1 MIRFD
6 QVTHQFPNKI
16 TALEEVDL
24 QINPAELVFIV
35 GKSGSGKTTFLRL
48 LLRELIPSKGSIFF
62 QDNNIA
68 DLKEDQIPQHRRR
81 IGAVFQDFK
90 LLKDRTL
97 AENVSLALQIQDKK
111 EEEIENAVNEALN
124 LVDLIERVE
133 MFPSQLSGG
142 ELQRAV
148 IARAMVSNPDVLFAD
163 EPTGNL
169 DPETSWQIME
179 LLKQIHKAGK
189 TVIMATHNA
198 GLVNALKERVIRL
211 DKGKVVSDEEKGSYQ
226 KEKKQKNKKPAER
239 Q

>member
-24 QINPAELVFIV
+24 QIDPGELVFIV
-35 GKSGSGKTTFLRL
+35 GKSGSGKTTLLRL
-48 LLRELIPSKGSIFF
+48 LLRELTASSGSIFF
-62 QDNNIA
+62 QDKNIA
-68 DLKEDQIPQHRRR
+68 DLKENQIPQHRRR

-97 AENVSLALQIQDKK
+97 AENVSLSLQIQDKK
-111 EEEIENAVNEALN
+111 EEEIDNAIIEALN
-124 LVDLIERVE
+124 LVSLADKIE

-198 GLVNALKERVIRL
+198 VLVDALKERVVRL
-211 DKGKVVSDEEKGSYQ
+211 DKGKVISDEKKGSYQ
-226 KEKKQKNKKPAER
+226 KEKKQKRKKPVEE